1 MIDTEIVNWFDQIA
15 PSMQD
20 GQLVHQAAP
29 APDQR
34 GGQPRAK
41 RGIEAFDAG
50 GVDATVA
57 LRNAD
62 EPRDVWCRALAD
74 ALNDTDYPSTG
85 ILFDRHLRDLN
96 IVPGSQ
102 AGIPRLAALDRFAK
116 CGLDGL
122 HIGPEPI
129 RTKQQGTTQRDDMH
143 TLDQALIPPF
153 AHRGIQPQARLDL
166 DCHSCPQNYALRFH
180 PDFIG
185 LHVCFVN

>member
-1 MIDTEIVNWFDQIA
+1 MLT
-15 PSMQD
+15 
-20 GQLVHQAAP
+20 G
-29 APDQR
+29 
-34 GGQPRAK
+34 
-41 RGIEAFDAG
+41 
-50 GVDATVA
+50 A

-62 EPRDVWCRALAD
+62 VRCDVWCRALAD
-74 ALNDTDYPSTG
+74 TLDDINYPATS
-85 ILFDRHLRDLN
+85 ILFDHLRDLN
-96 IVPGSQ
+96 AVPGPL
-102 AGIPRLAALDRFAK
+102 AGMPEFAILYRFAK

-143 TLDQALIPPF
+143 TLDQALIASF

-166 DCHSCPQNYALRFH
+166 DCHSWPQNYALRFH